1 MFDPIRLPLSSEA
14 EKSLERDLFRRLSA
28 LKTGLK
34 PFHETNLVTWRRIY
48 EAQPAE
54 KTRDFPFQNAS
65 NLIVPVAGIHCD
77 TLKARVMSSVWK
89 TRPLWLANIVGVYG
103 GQMDDVR
110 DAWQTFLLDNA
121 LEPTE
126 LDLYRVE
133 SEFFGEIIKYGTSFL
148 KCPYVKKYEDYVV
161 PAGDGTQKYEIM
173 REPSYMGPRP
183 EKTALEDMFF
193 SPSAKTL
200 EECDLIAHRIRYQ
213 KHELLERRFTQFF
226 KANKVDAILS
236 SPDRHGPD
244 YVTKQREEDMN
255 ARTSVHDDYA
265 EWDVYECYLPYRAQ
279 NSNKS
284 PRVIVWY
291 HLKTKTILNAIFDQY
306 SQILKTRPFVMGRL
320 LYRDDSLLGYGLC
333 EVLEMLQE
341 EISVMHNQRRDNV
354 LVANTK
360 VWRVDPQSKLHQGY
374 QIYPSAMLP
383 AIAGEIEPL
392 QHGEVASITIDEERL
407 SMDLAERRS
416 GVSPPM
422 QGMGAGSNTKRG
434 VYTAM
439 GTLSLLQEGNSR
451 TDLNIMDIR
460 YSHTKVGR
468 MLSKLY
474 AHMGVD
480 ESKLACYGEM
490 AELIKGAAELIRR
503 DKLRLPISS
512 STASVN
518 KEIEKQNDL
527 MLAQIMAKHYGMV
540 TQLMQQAA
548 TAVLSKEIREYSI
561 KVIEAS
567 DRLMKQ
573 ILRHFDHDD
582 VDALVPRP
590 MLAQQN
596 QGQPGGQQPQGG
608 QPNAQR
614 QPTPFPSQP
623 SLDMPV
629 QPPNAASAG
638 ILAGMVNGGAK

>member
-1 MFDPIRLPLSSEA
+1 MYEPLRLPLSSDA
-14 EKSLERDLFRRLSA
+14 DLALSRDLYQRLTA

-34 PFHETNLVTWRRIY
+34 PFHETNLVKWRRIY

-65 NLIVPVAGIHCD
+65 NLVVPLAGIHCD
-77 TLKARVMSSVWK
+77 TLKARVLNAVWK
-89 TRPLWLANIVGVYG
+89 TRPLWLANIVGMYG
-103 GQMDDVR
+103 GQLEDVR

-121 LEPTE
+121 CEPTE

-148 KCPYVKKYEDYVV
+148 KCPYVKTYEDYAV
-161 PAGDGTQKYEIM
+161 PAGDGTGRYEVM
-173 REPSYMGPRP
+173 REPSYVGPRP
-183 EKTALEDMFF
+183 EKVALEDMFVP
-193 SPSAKTL
+193 PSAKTL
-200 EECDLIAHRIRYQ
+200 ESCDLIAHRVRYQ
-213 KHELLERRFTQFF
+213 RHELMERRYTQFF
-226 KANKVDAILS
+226 KANKVDEILK
-236 SPDRHGPD
+236 SPDRTSPD

-255 ARTSVHDDYA
+255 ARTSSHDGYA
-265 EWDVYECYLPYRAQ
+265 EWDVYECYLPYRAP
-279 NSNKS
+279 SGGKA
-284 PRVIVWY
+284 PRVIVWF
-291 HLKTKTILNAIFDQY
+291 HLKTRTILNAIFDQY
-306 SQILKTRPFVMGRL
+306 SAILKTRPFVMGRL

-333 EVLEMLQE
+333 EVLEMIQE
-341 EISVMHNQRRDNV
+341 EVSVMHNQRRDNV

-392 QHGEVASITIDEERL
+392 QHGDIMTITIDEERL

-422 QGMGAGSNTKRG
+422 QGMGAGANTKRG

-460 YSHTKVGR
+460 YAHTKVGR

-474 AHMGVD
+474 AHMGID
-480 ESKLACYGEM
+480 ESKLVGYGAMSKLIEVA
-490 AELIKGAAELIRR
+490 AELIKK
-503 DKLRLPISS
+503 DKLRLPITA

-527 MLAQIMAKHYGMV
+527 MLAQIMTRHYGMI

-548 TAVLSKEIREYSI
+548 TAVLPKEIREYSI
-561 KVIEAS
+561 KVIESS

-582 VDALVPRP
+582 VDALVPRALGP
-590 MLAQQN
+590 QSAN
-596 QGQPGGQQPQGG
+596 GPQGPGGPQ
-608 QPNAQR
+608 NATR

-623 SLDMPV
+623 SLSMPV
-629 QPPNAASAG
+629 QPPDQTGAG
-638 ILAGMVNGGAK
+638 ILAGMVGGGEAKVKA